1 VHGRSDV
8 VNLTIQDDGIGF
20 DPDHPLREGLGLIG
34 IRERIRQL
42 GGTLAITSQPQKGT
56 ILKVE
61 LPLHSGVKA

>member
-56 ILKVE
+56 IL
-61 LPLHSGVKA
+61 